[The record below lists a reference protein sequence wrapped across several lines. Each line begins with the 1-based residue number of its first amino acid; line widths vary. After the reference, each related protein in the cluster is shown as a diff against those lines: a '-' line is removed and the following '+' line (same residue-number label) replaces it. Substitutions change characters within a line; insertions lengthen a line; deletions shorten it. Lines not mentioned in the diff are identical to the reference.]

1 MLAET
6 SKDMPFG
13 TCWNSSWSVSAEAVH
28 EQVSH
33 QRYSAKKQ
41 PKAGTREPVGYWVLL
56 AVMPCGSLALE
67 DLPILQR
74 CGDGS
79 LMLQEPDAG
88 EARGLKEHEAEE
100 AVLPQQEPVR

>member
-1 MLAET
+1 MST
-6 SKDMPFG
+6 
-13 TCWNSSWSVSAEAVH
+13 EAVH

-33 QRYSAKKQ
+33 QRYSAKKR
-41 PKAGTREPVGYWVLL
+41 PKAGTREPAGYCVPL
-56 AVMPCGSLALE
+56 AAMPCGSLALE

-100 AVLPQQEPVR
+100 DVRPQQEPVR